1 MRADIVNLRQF
12 YSSSLG
18 RRVKARLC
26 RITLNHW
33 PSHKG
38 DVILGIGYTLPMLR
52 VIERTSNGLVAALM
66 PAVQGAIYWP
76 IHSENRTILGDEM
89 RPPFASNSVSRIVM
103 LHTLEHADAPQ
114 ELLRVVWQLLEPGGQ
129 LLLMVPNRQG
139 LWSRVGTTPFATGKA
154 YTLIELKTLLGDAD
168 YTLREVSTSL
178 YLPPSAH
185 PLWFKLSGLCEMVG
199 HMLFPRRGG
208 ILVIEAEK
216 QIYAGVGERASSRKA
231 TAWPA
236 TATPA
241 LSTSRS
247 SRKTGST

>member
-52 VIERTSNGLVAALM
+52 VIERTSNGLVVALM

-76 IHSENRTILGDEM
+76 VHSENRTILGDEM
-89 RPPFASNSVSRIVM
+89 RPPFAPNSVSRIVM
-103 LHTLEHADAPQ
+103 LHTLEHADAPE
-114 ELLRVVWQLLEPGGQ
+114 ELLRVLWQLLEPGGQ
-129 LLLMVPNRQG
+129 LLLMVPNRHG
-139 LWSRVGTTPFATGKA
+139 LWSRVGKTPFATGKA
-154 YTLIELKTLLGDAD
+154 YTLTELKKLLGAAD

-185 PLWFKLSGLCEMVG
+185 PLWFKLAGFCELVG
-199 HMLFPRRGG
+199 HMLFPRHGG
-208 ILVIEAEK
+208 IHVIEAEK
-216 QIYAGVGERASSRKA
+216 QIYAGLGERATLRKEA
-231 TAWPA
+231 AAWA
-236 TATPA
+236 GTSAAPA
-241 LSTSRS
+241 LSTSQS
-247 SRKTGST
+247 SRKIG